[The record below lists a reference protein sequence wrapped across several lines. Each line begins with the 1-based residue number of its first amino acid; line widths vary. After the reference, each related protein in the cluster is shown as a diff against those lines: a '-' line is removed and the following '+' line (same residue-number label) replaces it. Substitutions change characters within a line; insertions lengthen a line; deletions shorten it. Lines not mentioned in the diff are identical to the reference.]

1 MIRLQNYK
9 LFLIYANFSA
19 AKCVF
24 AHLRPLFM
32 ESGGENLLQ
41 HFLSVTDDYAVV
53 GVVNSLTEDVVGG
66 SGFLTL
72 YIVGL
77 DNESIGILMQQE
89 LRTLWNRKQKIK
101 DRINEN
107 DLDGW
112 IEKEVIETVIRR
124 QMEEK

>member
-1 MIRLQNYK
+1 MIRLQRYN
-9 LFLIYANFSA
+9 FLLTYTNFSA

-24 AHLRPLFM
+24 AHLRTLFT
-32 ESGGENLLQ
+32 ESGGE
-41 HFLSVTDDYAVV
+41 SIDY
-53 GVVNSLTEDVVGG
+53 
-66 SGFLTL
+66 